1 MTKSASF
8 LNRTNSYL
16 DKLGVKITTTVGTMW
31 AAIAFSLLALV
42 SLPAAI
48 ASGNTLVIVSWLAQT
63 FLQLVLLPIIMVGQ
77 AVQARKTE
85 KRDNETH
92 QAVMA
97 AHLETQQI
105 LRELHEKQK
114 GQ

>member
-1 MTKSASF
+1 MTKYSSLTTRANKF
-8 LNRTNSYL
+8 LDN
-16 DKLGVKITTTVGTMW
+16 LGGKITTAVGTMW

-42 SLPAAI
+42 SLPAAL
-48 ASGNTLVIVSWLAQT
+48 ASANTVVIVSWVAQT

-97 AHLETQQI
+97 AHKETQQI
-105 LRELHEKQK
+105 LSELHQRQPRK
-114 GQ
+114 

>member
-1 MTKSASF
+1 
-8 LNRTNSYL
+8 
-16 DKLGVKITTTVGTMW
+16 MW

-42 SLPAAI
+42 SLPAAL
-48 ASGNTLVIVSWLAQT
+48 ASANTVVIVSWVAQT

-97 AHLETQQI
+97 AHKETQQI
-105 LRELHEKQK
+105 LSELHQRQPRK
-114 GQ
+114 

>member
-8 LNRTNSYL
+8 LNRTNSFL
-16 DKLGVKITTTVGTMW
+16 DRLGVKITTTVGTMW

-77 AVQARKTE
+77 VVQARKAE

-105 LRELHEKQK
+105 LRELHKKQSER
-114 GQ
+114 

>member
-8 LNRTNSYL
+8 LNRTNSFL

-77 AVQARKTE
+77 AVQARKAE

-97 AHLETQQI
+97 AHSETQQI
-105 LRELHEKQK
+105 LRELHKKQSER
-114 GQ
+114 

>member
-1 MTKSASF
+1 MTKYSSLATRANKF
-8 LNRTNSYL
+8 LDN
-16 DKLGVKITTTVGTMW
+16 LGGKITTAVGTMW

-42 SLPAAI
+42 SLPAAL
-48 ASGNTLVIVSWLAQT
+48 ASGNTVVIVSWVAQT

-92 QAVMA
+92 KAVMA
-97 AHLETQQI
+97 AHKETQQI
-105 LRELHEKQK
+105 LSELHQRQPRK
-114 GQ
+114 